1 MKLLVVDGNSIV
13 NRAFYGIKALTTKN
27 GEFTNGIY
35 GFLMILRRML
45 DEVQPTNVAIAFDL
59 RQPTFRHLLY
69 DGYKAN
75 RKGMPKELAS
85 QLEPLKAI
93 LRALGYRIVTC
104 AGYEADDILGTLAS
118 VCKNN
123 GAECVIATGDRD
135 SLQLVDTT
143 VTVRLAST
151 KMGQPVTTLFDVRTV
166 QDKYG
171 VMPEQL
177 IDVKAFMG
185 DSSDNIPGVPGIGE
199 KSALSLISKYGSF
212 EKVYQHLDDLTPS
225 VRNKLEQGR
234 EKADMSLV
242 LARIDCN
249 APINTDLNHYAI
261 RPVNQLEAARLF
273 SRLEMYK
280 MQKKWGIDPAALS
293 IEMSGEEQP
302 DEECPLIVQKENLG
316 AFLEQGCC
324 ALFHFR
330 EDQTLAAALIRKGE
344 IYFTDNVQEIHEI
357 LIHGDKLQVWSSKP
371 LYKYG
376 MDQGLEMPLVAF
388 DGELAAYLLN
398 PANTKYQMTDLA
410 NQYAVRAQEI
420 SGGIPTSFMVLVET
434 AQIAGNLFRR
444 LENEIREKDQEKLL
458 QEIEIPLAQ
467 VLASMELEGFA
478 LDSAA
483 LKEYGAALDTRLEEL
498 QKSIY
503 EAAGTSFNLNSPKQ
517 MGAILFEQLKLP
529 PKKKTKTGYSTNADV
544 LEELRGSHPI
554 IELILEHRQLIKL
567 KSTYVEGLLKVIGRD
582 GRVRTTFQQTE
593 TRTGRISSTEPN
605 LQNIP
610 VRTEEGSKLR
620 AFFQARPGWKLL
632 DADYSQIELR
642 VLAHISKDKAMQ
654 KAFQE
659 GADIH
664 TTTAAQVFKLPE
676 EMITPAMRFRAKA
689 VNFGIVYGI
698 SAFSLS
704 QDTGVSVQEA
714 DQYIKGYLETYSGVR
729 QYMEDTVAF
738 AKENGYVKTMFGRRR
753 NLPELA
759 SAKKTM
765 RSFGERVAMN
775 TPIQGTAADIIKI
788 AMIRVYRRLRQEGL
802 MARLILQVHDELLVE
817 APVMEAEQAARIL
830 QEEMEH
836 AISLDVPL
844 VAETHQGNTWLD
856 AK

>member
-1 MKLLVVDGNSIV
+1 
-13 NRAFYGIKALTTKN
+13 
-27 GEFTNGIY
+27 
-35 GFLMILRRML
+35 
-45 DEVQPTNVAIAFDL
+45 
-59 RQPTFRHLLY
+59 
-69 DGYKAN
+69 
-75 RKGMPKELAS
+75 
-85 QLEPLKAI
+85 
-93 LRALGYRIVTC
+93 
-104 AGYEADDILGTLAS
+104 
-118 VCKNN
+118 
-123 GAECVIATGDRD
+123 
-135 SLQLVDTT
+135 
-143 VTVRLAST
+143 
-151 KMGQPVTTLFDVRTV
+151 
-166 QDKYG
+166 
-171 VMPEQL
+171 
-177 IDVKAFMG
+177 
-185 DSSDNIPGVPGIGE
+185 
-199 KSALSLISKYGSF
+199 
-212 EKVYQHLDDLTPS
+212 
-225 VRNKLEQGR
+225 
-234 EKADMSLV
+234 
-242 LARIDCN
+242 
-249 APINTDLNHYAI
+249 
-261 RPVNQLEAARLF
+261 
-273 SRLEMYK
+273 
-280 MQKKWGIDPAALS
+280 
-293 IEMSGEEQP
+293 
-302 DEECPLIVQKENLG
+302 
-316 AFLEQGCC
+316 
-324 ALFHFR
+324 
-330 EDQTLAAALIRKGE
+330 
-344 IYFTDNVQEIHEI
+344 
-357 LIHGDKLQVWSSKP
+357 
-371 LYKYG
+371 
-376 MDQGLEMPLVAF
+376 MPLVAF

-620 AFFQARPGWKLL
+620 AFLQARPGWKLL